1 MMALPD
7 ADSLSCVPRAL
18 LFIAITVSS
27 HWAARYLPLWMLGTL
42 PGGKVYSPC
51 YSKFLHVPGLKKCLL
66 NEEMNEWVNKSISLI
81 IHYCAHMCSFT
92 D

>member
-7 ADSLSCVPRAL
+7 ADSLSYVPRAL

-42 PGGKVYSPC
+42 PGGKAL
-51 YSKFLHVPGLKKCLL
+51 FTLLFQVPSC
-66 NEEMNEWVNKSISLI
+66 
-81 IHYCAHMCSFT
+81 T
-92 D
+92 RP